1 MTQGP
6 AGTLLAILMAVAILL
21 IVFGI
26 RMIARGDRRNG
37 SLMLVCAVVMIG
49 NVAIWTV

>member
-6 AGTLLAILMAVAILL
+6 AGTLLAVVMLVAILL
-21 IVFGI
+21 AVFGV
-26 RMIARGDRRNG
+26 RMIARGERRNG
-37 SLMLVCAVVMIG
+37 SLMLVCALVMVG

>member
-1 MTQGP
+1 VTQGP
-6 AGTLLAILMAVAILL
+6 AGTLLAILMVVAILL
-21 IVFGI
+21 IVFGV
-26 RMIARGDRRNG
+26 RMIARGERRNG

>member
-6 AGTLLAILMAVAILL
+6 AATLLAIVMAGAILL
-21 IVFGI
+21 AVFGI
-26 RMIARGDRRNG
+26 RMIARGERRNG
-37 SLMLVCAVVMIG
+37 GLMLVCALVMVG

>member
-6 AGTLLAILMAVAILL
+6 AGMLLAILMLVAGLL
-21 IVFGI
+21 VVFGV
-26 RMIARGDRRNG
+26 RMIARGERRNG
-37 SLMLVCAVVMIG
+37 SLMIVCAVVMVG

>member
-1 MTQGP
+1 MNRGP
-6 AGTLLAILMAVAILL
+6 AGTLLAILMVVAILL

-26 RMIARGDRRNG
+26 RMIARGERRNG
-37 SLMLVCAVVMIG
+37 SLMLACAVVMIG

>member
-6 AGTLLAILMAVAILL
+6 AGTLLAILMLVAVLL
-21 IVFGI
+21 AVFGV
-26 RMIARGDRRNG
+26 RMIARGERRNG
-37 SLMLVCAVVMIG
+37 VLMVVCALVMIG

>member
-6 AGTLLAILMAVAILL
+6 AGTLLAILMLVAALL
-21 IVFGI
+21 VVFGI
-26 RMIARGDRRNG
+26 RMIARGERRNG
-37 SLMLVCAVVMIG
+37 WLMLVCAVVMVG

>member
-6 AGTLLAILMAVAILL
+6 AGTLLAILMLVAVLLAI
-21 IVFGI
+21 FGI
-26 RMIARGDRRNG
+26 RMIARGERRNG
-37 SLMLVCAVVMIG
+37 WLMLICAVVMVG

>member
-1 MTQGP
+1 MTPGP
-6 AGTLLAILMAVAILL
+6 AGTLLAVLMLVAVLL

-26 RMIARGDRRNG
+26 RMIVRGERRNG
-37 SLMLVCAVVMIG
+37 VLMVVCAVVMVG

>member
-1 MTQGP
+1 MTTGP
-6 AGTLLAILMAVAILL
+6 AGTLLAILMLVAVLL
-21 IVFGI
+21 IVFGV
-26 RMIARGDRRNG
+26 RMIARGERRNG

>member
-1 MTQGP
+1 MTNGP
-6 AGTLLAILMAVAILL
+6 AGTLLAALMLVAIVL

-26 RMIARGDRRNG
+26 RMISRGERRNG
-37 SLMLVCAVVMIG
+37 SLMVVCALVMIG

>member
-6 AGTLLAILMAVAILL
+6 AGTLLAVLMLVAVLL
-21 IVFGI
+21 IVFCV
-26 RMIARGDRRNG
+26 RMIARGERRNG
-37 SLMLVCAVVMIG
+37 SLMLACAVVMIG

>member
-6 AGTLLAILMAVAILL
+6 AGTLLAILMLVAGLL
-21 IVFGI
+21 VVFGV
-26 RMIARGDRRNG
+26 RMIARGERRNG
-37 SLMLVCAVVMIG
+37 SLMIVCAVVMVG

>member
-6 AGTLLAILMAVAILL
+6 AGTLLAILMVVAILL
-21 IVFGI
+21 IVFGV
-26 RMIARGDRRNG
+26 RMIARGERRNG

>member
-6 AGTLLAILMAVAILL
+6 AGTLLAILMLVAVLL
-21 IVFGI
+21 AVFGI
-26 RMIARGDRRNG
+26 RMIARGERRNG
-37 SLMLVCAVVMIG
+37 VLMLVCAVVMVG

>member
-6 AGTLLAILMAVAILL
+6 AGTLLAVLMLVAILM
-21 IVFGI
+21 IVFGV
-26 RMIARGDRRNG
+26 RMIVRGERRNG
-37 SLMLVCAVVMIG
+37 SLMLICALVMIG

>member
-6 AGTLLAILMAVAILL
+6 AGTLLAILMLVAVLL

-26 RMIARGDRRNG
+26 RMIARGERRNG
-37 SLMLVCAVVMIG
+37 VLMVVCALVMAG

>member
-6 AGTLLAILMAVAILL
+6 AGTLLAIVMATAMLL
-21 IVFGI
+21 AVFGV
-26 RMIARGDRRNG
+26 RMIVRGERRKG
-37 SLMLVCAVVMIG
+37 SLMLACALVMIG

>member
-6 AGTLLAILMAVAILL
+6 AGTLLAILMLVAVLL
-21 IVFGI
+21 AVFGV
-26 RMIARGDRRNG
+26 RMIARGERRNG
-37 SLMLVCAVVMIG
+37 WLMLVCALVMIG

>member
-6 AGTLLAILMAVAILL
+6 AGTLLAILMLVALL
-21 IVFGI
+21 LVVFGV
-26 RMIARGDRRNG
+26 RMIARGERRNG
-37 SLMLVCAVVMIG
+37 SLMLICAVVMIG